1 MCDCAIVFTRVCVC
15 VCVWCVCRSAIV
27 SISVGSSNGKP
38 HTRAG
43 APEAAGLAW
52 PKAASKSRSPRKNG
66 SSPVSRTG
74 SASVAGGVLSPQEVA
89 KLTRINE
96 FQGSSYITPLT
107 RGPTSIGSHRKL
119 PQEPLESY
127 GEVPSTNPASP
138 HTQRLPATLPAR
150 STPLVP
156 YADPPPMST
165 LVVSS
170 LGPGVSS
177 VRPHSA
183 PQDRKRL
190 VASAPMSPK
199 MSVAPY
205 TPGSA
210 GNSYVDA
217 GSRPRRAAVPRPSP
231 GRCVGCDGHAQLC
244 GVAYRCQYEG
254 MRWRIESLN
263 VLVAKCALAHGC
275 IPALD
280 EPALMSFLGLHTF

>member
-1 MCDCAIVFTRVCVC
+1 M
-15 VCVWCVCRSAIV
+15 CRSAIV
-27 SISVGSSNGKP
+27 SIRVGSSNGKP
-38 HTRAG
+38 HIRAG
-43 APEAAGLAW
+43 APEEAGLAW
-52 PKAASKSRSPRKNG
+52 PKADSKSRSPLKNG
-66 SSPVSRTG
+66 SSPRSRTG

-96 FQGSSYITPLT
+96 FQESSYITPLT
-107 RGPTSIGSHRKL
+107 RGPTSIGSCHRKL

-127 GEVPSTNPASP
+127 GAVPSTNTASP

-150 STPLVP
+150 STPHVP
-156 YADPPPMST
+156 YADPPPVST
-165 LVVSS
+165 LLLSS
-170 LGPGVSS
+170 LEPGVSS

-190 VASAPMSPK
+190 VVSAPMSPR

-231 GRCVGCDGHAQLC
+231 GRCVGFVGHAQLC
-244 GVAYRCQYEG
+244 VVAYGCQYEG
-254 MRWRIESLN
+254 MRWHIVLLN

-275 IPALD
+275 VPALD
-280 EPALMSFLGLHTF
+280 EPALMSFLGLHLANLRLTYPPRWRGY